1 MLLAQYGKEAFD
13 EYISRYG
20 RTGSRRDLLTKL
32 IAGNK
37 DVGPLA
43 DNEIVNEMTNLI
55 FAGTDTTSNTF
66 SYLLY
71 RLAKHPHWQRQ
82 LQTELSTFSST
93 DIPHYRDVK
102 ALPILD
108 AIVHETLRVHPAAP
122 ASLQRIV
129 PVEGSM
135 IDGVNMPGKVNMPV
149 IIIGCK
155 SISTDEIM

>member
-1 MLLAQYGKEAFD
+1 LLAQYGKEAFD

-32 IAGNK
+32 IAGSK
-37 DVGPLA
+37 DLGPLA

-66 SYLLY
+66 SYLFY

-82 LQTELSTFSST
+82 LQAELSTLSPT
-93 DIPHYRDVK
+93 DVPRYRDVK
-102 ALPILD
+102 DLPILD

-122 ASLQRIV
+122 ASLQRLV
-129 PVEGSM
+129 PVEGSV
-135 IDGVNMPGKVNMPV
+135 IDGVNVPGKVKLPV
-149 IIIGCK
+149 TIIGRK
-155 SISTDEIM
+155 YISTNDIL